1 MYAPSQI
8 KALEAS
14 NFDFT
19 TFDWRTAKAALKWQ
33 MAATRAENNDKPMPE
48 LPEGYI
54 HPRDVRAL
62 HVLYSLA
69 RGRPIVGERGI
80 EQPNTREPMTA
91 ARLKF
96 ELARFQLEEVKAA

>member
-1 MYAPSQI
+1 MYTPSQI
-8 KALEAS
+8 KALDAS

-19 TFDWRTAKAALKWQ
+19 NFDWRAAKDALKWQ
-33 MAATRAENNDKPMPE
+33 MLSARAEANDKPQPE

-62 HVLYSLA
+62 HVLYSLV

-96 ELARFQLEEVKAA
+96 ELARFRLEEELAA